1 MTLISAITLFVVML
15 GLAAVPSASVA
26 LVVTRGAAFGVRSGA
41 AVAAGI
47 VLGDLVFVAFAIY
60 GLHAL
65 AEAMGSFFAVVRYAG
80 GAYLVWMGVGLIRSR
95 GTNSTGATDGS
106 RSTLLASFASGFAL
120 TLGDAKAILFYA
132 SFFPAFI
139 DVSSLGFGEAVA
151 VVLITI
157 TAVGGVKLFYAF
169 AARKILLLFEAK
181 KRGKIVHSMAG
192 TVLIGTGAC
201 VIAKA

>member
-1 MTLISAITLFVVML
+1 MTLLSAITLFVIML
-15 GLAAVPSASVA
+15 GLAAIPSASVA
-26 LVVTRGAAFGVRSGA
+26 LVVTRGAAFGVRNGA

-60 GLHAL
+60 GLHTL

-80 GAYLVWMGVGLIRSR
+80 GAYLVWMGVGLMRSR
-95 GTNSTGATDGS
+95 GANSSGTSGS
-106 RSTLLASFASGFAL
+106 SRATLLASFGSGFAL
-120 TLGDAKAILFYA
+120 TLGDVKAILFYA

-139 DVSSLGFGEAVA
+139 DVSSIGFWDAVT

-169 AARKILLLFEAK
+169 AARRILLRFEAK
-181 KRGKIVHSMAG
+181 KGAKIVPSMAG
-192 TVLIGTGAC
+192 AVLIGTGAC

>member
-1 MTLISAITLFVVML
+1 M

-60 GLHAL
+60 GLHAI
-65 AEAMGSFFAVVRYAG
+65 AEAMGSFFAVIRYAG
-80 GAYLVWMGVGLIRSR
+80 GAYLIWMGVGFIRSR
-95 GTNSTGATDGS
+95 GKPSPESADPS
-106 RSTLLASFASGFAL
+106 RSTLLASFVSGFAL
-120 TLGDAKAILFYA
+120 TLGDVKAILFYA
-132 SFFPAFI
+132 SLFPAFVDI
-139 DVSSLGFGEAVA
+139 TSLRIGDAVA

-157 TAVGGVKLFYAF
+157 TAVGGVKLAYAF
-169 AARKILLLFEAK
+169 AARRILLRFETK
-181 KRGKIVHSMAG
+181 KREKIAHSMAG

-201 VIAKA
+201 VIAKT

>member
-1 MTLISAITLFVVML
+1 MTLFSAITLFVVML

-95 GTNSTGATDGS
+95 GTNSTGAADYS

-120 TLGDAKAILFYA
+120 TLGDVKAILFYA

-139 DVSSLGFGEAVA
+139 DVSSVGFGEAAA

-157 TAVGGVKLFYAF
+157 TAVGGAKLVYAF
-169 AARKILLLFEAK
+169 AARKILLRFEAR